1 MLHIYL
7 FMVSPFWCVFRETVL
22 ISLPWETLSTPHT
35 HTNTHT
41 YSHEDTVSLWP
52 KCDRQ
57 TILSLS
63 LSHTLK
69 HPHTSTHA
77 HAVPF
82 WLCPVCCRQ
91 RAPTDV
97 YSVCLSV
104 ATRSTTSQTIPPIFN
119 LYLVLQG
126 ECRQREPWWTSICKL
141 STWQKRDCDGVC
153 SVYGPV
159 LQHSRPNP
167 QATLDREHVVR
178 LA

>member
-7 FMVSPFWCVFRETVL
+7 FMVSPIWCVFQETVL
-22 ISLPWETLSTPHT
+22 ISLAWEALSKPHT
-35 HTNTHT
+35 HTHLFPWGHSITLARMWQADYSLSVSFTHT
-41 YSHEDTVSLWP
+41 QAY
-52 KCDRQ
+52 
-57 TILSLS
+57 
-63 LSHTLK
+63 TL
-69 HPHTSTHA
+69 A
-77 HAVPF
+77 HSEHF

-91 RAPTDV
+91 RAPAEV
-97 YSVCLSV
+97 HSVCLSV
-104 ATRSTTSQTIPPIFN
+104 AIKSTTSQTIQPISN
-119 LYLVLQG
+119 LVLQA